1 MCIHIY
7 IYVSIS
13 CYDFCTVPWGA
24 ENRHFSEATGRSDDL
39 VAGAS
44 HNIQPRF
51 HAQMSHVADPGS
63 GESAGETINV
73 ICHM

>member
-7 IYVSIS
+7 IYVPIS
-13 CYDFCTVPWGA
+13 HYDFCTVPWGA
-24 ENRHFSEATGRSDDL
+24 EHRHFSQRCPGTLYDL

-63 GESAGETINV
+63 MGSQLEKR
-73 ICHM
+73 H